1 MSPNAGLVRSFPQ
14 TSIKAPRKAGP
25 SGGPRGV
32 GIVTACDG
40 LSQMSVAEMCG
51 RSVCIAQ
58 RKDRRRNLRWTPPQS
73 CGLLRFDRDSRD
85 RPRRCVV
92 RLEINST
99 P

>member
-25 SGGPRGV
+25 SGAPRGV

-51 RSVCIAQ
+51 RRICLAQ
-58 RKDRRRNLRWTPPQS
+58 RKDRRRK
-73 CGLLRFDRDSRD
+73 
-85 RPRRCVV
+85 RR
-92 RLEINST
+92 
-99 P
+99 